1 MENLVLIEKHRKKV
15 ALLIALF
22 LFLSFYLVIF
32 VFLLTSAYYKNL
44 QWNEDLINTKQ
55 QVKNVVLTYDSL
67 QDVNDPV
74 LIGIIDEILQN
85 AFVWSEDGEIMVD
98 NINIASISDYE
109 LKEGDF
115 KIIDWRRF
123 YMTSA
128 QTDTARY
135 FIIVSNIYET
145 LFSQVA
151 KTLLI
156 LLLISPFLYSFL
168 AYLLCRVM
176 TKMYKPLKEI
186 IVNLESFASNIN
198 HEFKTAL
205 TEIISSLELA
215 KLTWEYEEANKYSI
229 SSSRRLN
236 SMLDT
241 LGMLIHFVNS
251 DYRKERVDLYTV
263 LDESIDDLEKL
274 LTDKHI
280 KLDKKYDT
288 NKTLFRYID
297 KSPLVLSFQNI
308 LKNAIKYSEIW
319 GKIEISIFRDRFVI
333 QDYGVGIA
341 QENLPKIF
349 DRYFRES
356 NANSGSGIG
365 LSIIKRITEI
375 YNWEIDIKSEKW
387 KYTKVTL
394 QF

>member
-1 MENLVLIEKHRKKV
+1 MENLALIEVHRKRI

-22 LFLSFYLVIF
+22 LFISLYVIVF
-32 VFLLTSAYYKNL
+32 VFLLTSAYYKNI
-44 QWNEDLINTKQ
+44 QWNENLINSKK
-55 QVKNVVLTYDSL
+55 QVKNVVLTYNAL
-67 QDVNDPV
+67 QEVNDP
-74 LIGIIDEILQN
+74 LLNSIIDGVLEN
-85 AFVWSEDGEIMVD
+85 AFVWSDSGEVIVD
-98 NINIASISDYE
+98 NLNIESISEYPLSE
-109 LKEGDF
+109 WDF
-115 KIIDWRRF
+115 KIINGRRF

-128 QTDTARY
+128 VNGTEIY
-135 FIIVSNIYET
+135 YIIVSNVYET

-156 LLLISPFLYSFL
+156 LLIISPFLYSFL

-176 TKMYKPLKEI
+176 SKMYKPLKEI
-186 IVNLESFASNIN
+186 IINLESFASNIN

-215 KLTWEYEEANKYSI
+215 RLTGEYEEANKYSV
-229 SSSRRLN
+229 SSAKRLN

-251 DYRKERVDLYTV
+251 DYRKERVNLYGV
-263 LDESIDDLEKL
+263 LDESIDDLEKM

-280 KLDKKYDT
+280 KIDKKYDAS
-288 NKTLFRYID
+288 KTLYRYID

-333 QDYGVGIA
+333 KDYGVGIA
-341 QENLPKIF
+341 NENLPKIF

-375 YNWEIDIKSEKW
+375 YNWDIDIKSKKW
-387 KYTKVTL
+387 DYTKVTL
-394 QF
+394 KF